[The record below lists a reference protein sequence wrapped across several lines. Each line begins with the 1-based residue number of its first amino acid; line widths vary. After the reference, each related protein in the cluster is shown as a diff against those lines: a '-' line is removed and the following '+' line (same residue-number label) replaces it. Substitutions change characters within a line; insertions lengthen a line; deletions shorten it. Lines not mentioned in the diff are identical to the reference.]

1 MAELTISFRGLP
13 SHTAAALRSMLALLE
28 PALGARWRVLDAPI
42 ADVIVVPGERM
53 GEVRK
58 RGAEEE
64 PPLLLALTGDHVCPA
79 GAYAVLRRPV
89 TPAHLVEVLQL
100 AEGLVERARARDEG
114 MLTVPLIESLDPGGR
129 IAPPTFDARV
139 RTTLRAAT
147 WRLFQDPVAATI
159 LDDRRDSIYSFLPG
173 HGVTTRLTTAELAAQ
188 FRRNPPAVFIELS
201 AAEQAAMAKAREF
214 RPPREL
220 EWTFWISN
228 RAPRLRP
235 ELDPTKRWRLTRW
248 PDFGRLPHYRADVRM
263 ASALMAQPLSLAELT
278 EVAKVR
284 SETAINFLNATYTLR
299 ALKEEA
305 APVAA
310 PAPKG
315 ARARAQATSAL
326 AGLIAQLRRKFGLAR
341 AA

>member
-13 SHTAAALRSMLALLE
+13 QHTAAALRSMLALLE
-28 PALGARWRVLDAPI
+28 PALGSRWRVLEAPI

-53 GEVRK
+53 AEVRK
-58 RGAEEE
+58 NGAEEE
-64 PPLLLALTGDHVCPA
+64 PPLLLALTSDSDCPP
-79 GAYAVLRRPV
+79 GAYGVLRRPV
-89 TPAHLVEVLQL
+89 TPAQLVEALQL

-129 IAPPTFDARV
+129 IAPPTFDTRV

-147 WRLFQDPVAATI
+147 WRLFQDPVAVTI

-173 HGVTTRLTTAELAAQ
+173 HGMTTRLTSAELATL
-188 FRRNPPAVFIELS
+188 FRRNPPAVFVELS
-201 AAEQAAMAKAREF
+201 PAEQAAMAKAREF

-228 RAPRLRP
+228 GAPRLRP
-235 ELDPTKRWRLTRW
+235 ELDPAKRWRLVRW
-248 PDFGRLPHYRADVRM
+248 PDFGRLPHYHADVRM

-284 SETAINFLNATYTLR
+284 RETAINFLNATYTLR
-299 ALKEEA
+299 ALSEEA
-305 APVAA
+305 APQPAPTPAAA
-310 PAPKG
+310 PRP
-315 ARARAQATSAL
+315 ARSGL
-326 AGLIAQLRRKFGLAR
+326 AGLIAQLRRKFGLAHG
-341 AA
+341 A